1 MPSKKYASP
10 RGGTKTA
17 ANSIPR
23 IAESVED
30 ADPTIRLSISVTKSF
45 AKKLQK
51 LADKLQGAKPG
62 KGNVSLLLRSMA
74 IQTHATEFQDI

>member
-1 MPSKKYASP
+1 MYKTTNKKSAPSSTETNTSTP
-10 RGGTKTA
+10 HTPG
-17 ANSIPR
+17 
-23 IAESVED
+23 SVED

-45 AKKLQK
+45 AGKLQK

-74 IQTHATEFQDI
+74 IQTHAECFQDV